1 MADWKEKLTDLF
13 EKESGEQQNQ
23 KTKPDAATE
32 ILQQKAD
39 KFLCSVVDPA
49 LRDLAA
55 ELYKYE
61 RKACTFGG
69 SKLSREMEVRFQ
81 NRVEF
86 RYVMDV
92 YTGTIKTTV
101 HTSYQARY
109 QSGREEQGEAMIM
122 KDGKQADIADITRDD
137 IINNFMRQY
146 IVRETPC
153 SCQ

>member
-13 EKESGEQQNQ
+13 ENQ
-23 KTKPDAATE
+23 SEEKYNHKINPDAATTK
-32 ILQQKAD
+32 LQKKGD
-39 KFLCSVVDPA
+39 EFLCSVVDPA
-49 LRDLAA
+49 LRDLAG

-69 SKLSREMEVRFQ
+69 STLSREMEVRFQ

-86 RYVMDV
+86 RYVINV
-92 YTGTIKTTV
+92 YTGAIKTTV

-122 KDGKQADIADITRDD
+122 KDGKQADITDITKDD
-137 IINNFMRQY
+137 IIDNFMKQY
-146 IVRETPC
+146 IVRESHC
-153 SCQ
+153 SC

>member
-13 EKESGEQQNQ
+13 EKQSREKRKQNI
-23 KTKPDAATE
+23 KPDAVTKK
-32 ILQQKAD
+32 LQKKGD
-39 KFLCSVVDPA
+39 EFLCCIVDPA

-86 RYVMDV
+86 RYVINV
-92 YTGTIKTTV
+92 YTGAIKTTV

-122 KDGKQADIADITRDD
+122 KDGKQVDISDITKDD
-137 IINNFMRQY
+137 IIDNFMKQY
-146 IVRETPC
+146 LVRESHC
-153 SCQ
+153 SC

>member
-1 MADWKEKLTDLF
+1 MADWKEKLTDMF
-13 EKESGEQQNQ
+13 EKQSGEQQNQ
-23 KTKPDAATE
+23 EKQPDAVTK

-69 SKLSREMEVRFQ
+69 SQLSREMEVRFQ

-86 RYVMDV
+86 RYVMNV
-92 YTGTIKTTV
+92 YTGAIKTTV

-122 KDGKQADIADITRDD
+122 KDGKQADIADVTRDD
-137 IINNFMRQY
+137 IIDNFMKQY

>member
-13 EKESGEQQNQ
+13 EKESEEKQNQ
-23 KTKPDAATE
+23 NIKPDAATK
-32 ILQQKAD
+32 ILQQKAGE
-39 KFLCSVVDPA
+39 FLCSVVDPA

-86 RYVMDV
+86 RYVMNV
-92 YTGTIKTTV
+92 YTGAIKTTV

-122 KDGKQADIADITRDD
+122 KDGKQADITDITKDD
-137 IINNFMRQY
+137 IIDNFMKQY
-146 IVRETPC
+146 LVRESHC
-153 SCQ
+153 SC

>member
-13 EKESGEQQNQ
+13 EKQSRERRNQNI
-23 KTKPDAATE
+23 KPDAATKK
-32 ILQQKAD
+32 LQKKGD
-39 KFLCSVVDPA
+39 EFLCSIVDPA

-86 RYVMDV
+86 RYVIDV
-92 YTGTIKTTV
+92 YTGAIKTTV

-122 KDGKQADIADITRDD
+122 KDGKQADIADITKDD
-137 IINNFMRQY
+137 IIDNFMKQY
-146 IVRETPC
+146 IVRESHC
-153 SCQ
+153 SC

>member
-13 EKESGEQQNQ
+13 EKQNQ
-23 KTKPDAATE
+23 KINPDAAA
-32 ILQQKAD
+32 IKPHKAAD
-39 KFLCSVVDPA
+39 KFLCAVVDPA

-55 ELYKYE
+55 EFYKYE

-69 SKLSREMEVRFQ
+69 SKLSRELEVRFQ

-86 RYVMDV
+86 RYVINV
-92 YTGTIKTTV
+92 YTGAIKTTV
-101 HTSYQARY
+101 HTSYLSRY

-122 KDGKQADIADITRDD
+122 KDGKQADIADITKDD
-137 IINNFMRQY
+137 IIDNCMKQY

-153 SCQ
+153 SC

>member
-13 EKESGEQQNQ
+13 EKQSEEKQHQ
-23 KTKPDAATE
+23 KTKPDDATKK
-32 ILQQKAD
+32 LQQKAD
-39 KFLCSVVDPA
+39 EFLCSVVDPA

-69 SKLSREMEVRFQ
+69 SQLSREMEVRFQ

-86 RYVMDV
+86 RYVMNV
-92 YTGTIKTTV
+92 YTGAVKTTV
-101 HTSYQARY
+101 HTSYQASY

-122 KDGKQADIADITRDD
+122 KDGKQADIADITKDD
-137 IINNFMRQY
+137 IIDNFMKQY
-146 IVRETPC
+146 IVRESHC
-153 SCQ
+153 SC

>member
-13 EKESGEQQNQ
+13 DKQSEEKQDQ
-23 KTKPDAATE
+23 KTTPDAATKK
-32 ILQQKAD
+32 LQQKGD
-39 KFLCSVVDPA
+39 EFLCTVADPA

-86 RYVMDV
+86 RYVMNV
-92 YTGTIKTTV
+92 YTGAVKTTV
-101 HTSYQARY
+101 HTSYQARS
-109 QSGREEQGEAMIM
+109 QSGREEQGEDMIM
-122 KDGKQADIADITRDD
+122 KDGKQADIADITKDD
-137 IINNFMRQY
+137 IIDNFMKHY
-146 IVRETPC
+146 LVRETPC
-153 SCQ
+153 SC

>member
-13 EKESGEQQNQ
+13 EKQSEEKQNQ
-23 KTKPDAATE
+23 KVKPDAATKK
-32 ILQQKAD
+32 LQKKAD
-39 KFLCSVVDPA
+39 EFLCAVVDPA

-86 RYVMDV
+86 RYVINV
-92 YTGTIKTTV
+92 YTGAVKTTV

-109 QSGREEQGEAMIM
+109 QSGREEQGEDMIM
-122 KDGKQADIADITRDD
+122 KDGKQADMSDITKDD
-137 IINNFMRQY
+137 IIDNFMKQY
-146 IVRETPC
+146 LVRETHF
-153 SCQ
+153 SC

>member
-13 EKESGEQQNQ
+13 EKQSEEKQHQ
-23 KTKPDAATE
+23 KTKPDDATKK
-32 ILQQKAD
+32 LQQKAD
-39 KFLCSVVDPA
+39 EFLCSVVDPA

-69 SKLSREMEVRFQ
+69 SKLSRELEVRFQ

-86 RYVMDV
+86 RYVMNV
-92 YTGTIKTTV
+92 YTGAVKTTV
-101 HTSYQARY
+101 HTSYQASY

-122 KDGKQADIADITRDD
+122 KDGKQADIADITKDD
-137 IINNFMRQY
+137 IIDNFMKQY
-146 IVRETPC
+146 IVRESHC
-153 SCQ
+153 SC

>member
-13 EKESGEQQNQ
+13 EKQNQ
-23 KTKPDAATE
+23 KINPDAAA
-32 ILQQKAD
+32 IKPHKAAD
-39 KFLCSVVDPA
+39 KFLCAVVDPA

-69 SKLSREMEVRFQ
+69 SKLSRELEVRFQ

-86 RYVMDV
+86 RYVINV
-92 YTGTIKTTV
+92 YTGAIKTTV
-101 HTSYQARY
+101 HTSYLSRY

-122 KDGKQADIADITRDD
+122 KDGKQADIADITKDD
-137 IINNFMRQY
+137 IIDNCMKQY

-153 SCQ
+153 SC

>member
-13 EKESGEQQNQ
+13 EKQSRERCNQNI
-23 KTKPDAATE
+23 KPDAATKK
-32 ILQQKAD
+32 LQKKGD
-39 KFLCSVVDPA
+39 EFLCSIVDPA

-86 RYVMDV
+86 RYVINV
-92 YTGTIKTTV
+92 YIGAIKTTV

-122 KDGKQADIADITRDD
+122 KDGKQVDISDITKDD
-137 IINNFMRQY
+137 IIDNFMKQY
-146 IVRETPC
+146 IVRESHC
-153 SCQ
+153 SC

>member
-13 EKESGEQQNQ
+13 EKQSGEKQNQ
-23 KTKPDAATE
+23 KTKPDAATKK
-32 ILQQKAD
+32 LQQKAD
-39 KFLCSVVDPA
+39 EFLCSIVDPA
-49 LRDLAA
+49 FRDLAA

-69 SKLSREMEVRFQ
+69 SQLSRELEVRFQ

-86 RYVMDV
+86 RYVMNI
-92 YTGTIKTTV
+92 YTGAVKTTV

-122 KDGKQADIADITRDD
+122 EDGKQADIANITKDD
-137 IINNFMRQY
+137 IIDNFMKQY
-146 IVRETPC
+146 IVRETHC
-153 SCQ
+153 SC

>member
-13 EKESGEQQNQ
+13 EKQSGKKQNQ
-23 KTKPDAATE
+23 KIKPDAATKK
-32 ILQQKAD
+32 LQQKGNE
-39 KFLCSVVDPA
+39 FLCSVVDPA

-69 SKLSREMEVRFQ
+69 SKLSRELEVRFQ

-86 RYVMDV
+86 RYVMNI
-92 YTGTIKTTV
+92 YTGAIKTTV
-101 HTSYQARY
+101 HTSYLARY

-122 KDGKQADIADITRDD
+122 KDGKQADIADITKDD
-137 IINNFMRQY
+137 IIDDFMKQY
-146 IVRETPC
+146 IVRESHC
-153 SCQ
+153 SC